1 MKSNLKFA
9 PYASARAVH
18 YDSPRAVS
26 LVSYNTRVL
35 DLLYDTDTP
44 EPVLKVRGTWSVT
57 TQQHMR
63 AFIREYIGADP
74 DAVMK
79 GIRAVTRTA
88 CRAYQLADVRI
99 EYDTTMP
106 PRYCFIPSR
115 DHFTPSSYGL
125 TG

>member
-18 YDSPRAVS
+18 YDSPRSVS

-57 TQQHMR
+57 TQRHMR
-63 AFIREYIGADP
+63 AFIREYIDADP
-74 DAVMK
+74 SAVMQA
-79 GIRAVTRTA
+79 IRTVTRSAVRAV
-88 CRAYQLADVRI
+88 QLSSVRI
-99 EYDTTMP
+99 EYDSTMP
-106 PRYCFIPSR
+106 PRY
-115 DHFTPSSYGL
+115 
-125 TG
+125 